1 MDARA
6 FARGVAEEALMERA
20 AGHLARAV
28 REVGGRTYGLRVGLV
43 CGKGNNGADGLAAAR
58 LLRRAGAQPVACVVD
73 GADALEGLPAVQRD
87 GLLAAGGRLVDDPW
101 EAVAG
106 ADVAVDA
113 LLGTGASGAL
123 RSPYLEAVEAL
134 SASGAPV
141 VACDIPTGVDAATGA
156 VVDPAVVATRTVTL
170 GAEKIGLRL
179 WPARGHCGDLVV
191 GDLGIVEEVDEP
203 AAVVL
208 DDADAAAALPPP
220 DPTAHK
226 RSRGTVVVLAGSDD
240 MRGAAVLAARGA
252 LAGGAGLVTVATTP
266 MARESVATAVPEALT
281 RALPA
286 EPDAA
291 YETLE
296 GALAAADAL
305 VVGPGLGLAGPTVAL
320 IRRLVA
326 EVDLP
331 TVLDADGLNAFAD
344 EPEALGGH
352 ASTRLVLTPHAGEL
366 ARLAGADAYGER
378 AGAATGLA
386 RRWRATLLL
395 KGPGTLVAEPDGQV
409 FVTESGTAALATG
422 GTGDVL
428 SGLLGAALAGAP
440 DRGDV
445 VAAAA
450 HLHGRAGEHAAS
462 RVGARSVTAGAVAG
476 ALGPTLARL
485 RRADRGGHGR

>member
-6 FARGVAEEALMERA
+6 FARGVAEDALMERA
-20 AGHLARAV
+20 AGHLARSV

-58 LLRRAGAQPVACVVD
+58 LLRRAGAHPLACVVD
-73 GADALEGLPAVQRD
+73 GADTLEGLPAVQRD
-87 GLLAAGGRLVDDPW
+87 RLLAAGGRLVADPRQ
-101 EAVAG
+101 AVAG
-106 ADVAVDA
+106 ADVVVDA

-134 SASGAPV
+134 AAAGVPV

-156 VVDPAVVATRTVTL
+156 VDGPAVVATRTVTL
-170 GAEKIGLRL
+170 GAEKVGLRL

-191 GDLGIVEEVDEP
+191 GDLGIVEDDDDP

-220 DPTAHK
+220 DAGAHK

-266 MARESVATAVPEALT
+266 AARESVATAVPEALT
-281 RALPA
+281 LALPA

-291 YETLE
+291 HEALE
-296 GALAAADAL
+296 AALDRADAL
-305 VVGPGLGLAGPTVAL
+305 VVGPGLGLAEPTVAL
-320 IRRLVA
+320 VRRVVA
-326 EVDLP
+326 EAGLP
-331 TVLDADGLNAFAD
+331 LVLDADGLNAFAD
-344 EPEALGGH
+344 EPAALGRH
-352 ASTRLVLTPHAGEL
+352 ASPRLVLTPHAGEL
-366 ARLAGADAYGER
+366 ARLAGPDAYGAR
-378 AGAATGLA
+378 ASQATGLA
-386 RRWRATLLL
+386 ERWQATLLL
-395 KGPGTLVAEPDGQV
+395 KGPGTLVAEPDGRV
-409 FVTESGTAALATG
+409 FVTASGTAALATG

-440 DRGDV
+440 ERGDV

-450 HLHGRAGEHAAS
+450 HLHGRAGERAAEW
-462 RVGARSVTAGAVAG
+462 VDGRSVTAGAVAE
-476 ALGPTLARL
+476 ALGPALARL
-485 RRADRGGHGR
+485 RGRDGGGPRR